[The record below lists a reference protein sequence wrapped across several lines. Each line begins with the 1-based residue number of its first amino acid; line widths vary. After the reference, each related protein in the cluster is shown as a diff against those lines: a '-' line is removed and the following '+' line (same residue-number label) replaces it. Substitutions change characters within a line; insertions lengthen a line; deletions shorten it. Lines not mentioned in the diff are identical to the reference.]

1 MGVDRGKFKIYK
13 IRNRLVQIN
22 YMKLFSFF
30 IIFLIFFSSGNTK
43 EFQIDLSDE
52 GMKLLKK
59 RGFGKKTIYTNSK
72 DEKGWYLKAEA
83 KDSATGLGM
92 EIDKELLKEMPF
104 LNITFKIEKDFT
116 NIDQKTKDGHDW
128 TARVMVGHGKKI
140 GAKLVSLA
148 HSSFLEEGYLQQSPW
163 TKGSRD
169 YVISNDK
176 SGEWHTRKINV
187 KKLLEKTHGIS
198 FTNFIAIFSDS
209 NNSKQ
214 KIIAYYRDIYFSS
227 E

>member
-1 MGVDRGKFKIYK
+1 MLMRIFAYFLTI
-13 IRNRLVQIN
+13 L
-22 YMKLFSFF
+22 
-30 IIFLIFFSSGNTK
+30 IICMPVSAK
-43 EFQIDLSDE
+43 EFRIDFSDE
-52 GMKLLKK
+52 GMKLFKK
-59 RGFGKKTIYTNSK
+59 RGFGKKTVYTNGK
-72 DEKGWYLKAEA
+72 DDKGWFLKAEA
-83 KDSATGLGM
+83 DSSATGLGM

-104 LNITFKIEKDFT
+104 LNITFKIEKDFDS
-116 NIDQKTKDGHDW
+116 IDQKTKDGHDW
-128 TARVMVGHGKKI
+128 TARIMVGHGKKI
-140 GAKLVSLA
+140 GSKLVSLA
-148 HSSFLEEGYLQQSPW
+148 HSSFLEEGYFQQSPW

-187 KKLLEKTHGIS
+187 KELLEKTHGIS
-198 FTNFIAIFSDS
+198 FTNFIAVFSDS

>member
-1 MGVDRGKFKIYK
+1 MKFFKV
-13 IRNRLVQIN
+13 LVLILLTN
-22 YMKLFSFF
+22 LFFNLSY
-30 IIFLIFFSSGNTK
+30 SK
-43 EFQIDLSDE
+43 EFRIDFSDE

-59 RGFGKKTIYTNSK
+59 RGFGKKTEYTNGK
-72 DEKGWYLKAEA
+72 DENGWFIKAVA
-83 KDSATGLGM
+83 DGSATGLGL
-92 EIDKELLKEMPF
+92 EIKNKKLLKEMPF
-104 LNITFKIEKDFT
+104 LNISFRIEKDFD

-148 HSSFLEEGYLQQSPW
+148 HSSFLEEGYSQQSPW

-176 SGEWHTRKINV
+176 SGEWHSRKLNV
-187 KKLLEKTHGIS
+187 KELLEKTHGIS

>member
-1 MGVDRGKFKIYK
+1 MRFFAYFLSV
-13 IRNRLVQIN
+13 
-22 YMKLFSFF
+22 LF
-30 IIFLIFFSSGNTK
+30 IFTTVNSK
-43 EFQIDLSDE
+43 EFRIDFSDE

-59 RGFGKKTIYTNSK
+59 RGFGKKTNYSNGK
-72 DEKGWYLKAEA
+72 DDKGWYLKAEA
-83 KDSATGLGM
+83 DGTATGLGM
-92 EIDKELLKEMPF
+92 EIDKELLSEMPF
-104 LNITFKIEKDFT
+104 LNITFKIEKDFD

-148 HSSFLEEGYLQQSPW
+148 HSSFLEEGYSQQSPW

-176 SGEWHTRKINV
+176 SGEWHSRKLNV
-187 KKLLEKTHGIS
+187 KELLEKTHGIS

-227 E
+227 D

>member
-1 MGVDRGKFKIYK
+1 
-13 IRNRLVQIN
+13 
-22 YMKLFSFF
+22 
-30 IIFLIFFSSGNTK
+30 
-43 EFQIDLSDE
+43 
-52 GMKLLKK
+52 MKLLKK
-59 RGFGKKTIYTNSK
+59 RGFGKKTNYSNGK

-83 KDSATGLGM
+83 DGTATGLGM
-92 EIDKELLKEMPF
+92 EIDKELLNEMPF
-104 LNITFKIEKDFT
+104 LNITFKIEKDFD

-148 HSSFLEEGYLQQSPW
+148 HSSFLDEGFLQQSPW

-187 KKLLEKTHGIS
+187 RELLEKTHGIS
-198 FTNFIAIFSDS
+198 FTNFIAIFTDS

-214 KIIAYYRDIYFSS
+214 KIVAYYRDIYFSS

>member
-1 MGVDRGKFKIYK
+1 MR
-13 IRNRLVQIN
+13 
-22 YMKLFSFF
+22 FF
-30 IIFLIFFSSGNTK
+30 AYFLSALLIFTAVNSN
-43 EFQIDLSDE
+43 EFRIDFSDE
-52 GMKLLKK
+52 GMNLLKK
-59 RGFGKKTIYTNSK
+59 RGFGKKTIYTNQK
-72 DEKGWYLKAEA
+72 DENGWFLKAEA
-83 KDSATGLGM
+83 DGTATGLGM
-92 EIDKELLKEMPF
+92 EIDKKLLDEMPF

-116 NIDQKTKDGHDW
+116 DIDQKTKDGHDW

-148 HSSFLEEGYLQQSPW
+148 HSSFLDEGFLQQSPW

-176 SGEWHTRKINV
+176 SGEWHTRKVNV
-187 KKLLEKTHGIS
+187 RELLEKTHGIS

>member
-1 MGVDRGKFKIYK
+1 MLMRIFAYFLTI
-13 IRNRLVQIN
+13 L
-22 YMKLFSFF
+22 
-30 IIFLIFFSSGNTK
+30 IICMPVSAK
-43 EFQIDLSDE
+43 EFRIDFSDE
-52 GMKLLKK
+52 GMKLFKK
-59 RGFGKKTIYTNSK
+59 RGFGKKTTYTNGK
-72 DEKGWYLKAEA
+72 DDKGWFLKAEA
-83 KDSATGLGM
+83 NSSATGLGM

-104 LNITFKIEKDFT
+104 INITFKIEKDFDS
-116 NIDQKTKDGHDW
+116 IDQKTKDGHDW
-128 TARVMVGHGKKI
+128 AARVMVGHGKKI
-140 GAKLVSLA
+140 GSKLVSLA

-187 KKLLEKTHGIS
+187 KELLEKTHGIS
-198 FTNFIAIFSDS
+198 FTNFIAVFSDS

>member
-1 MGVDRGKFKIYK
+1 MRFFVYF
-13 IRNRLVQIN
+13 LSA
-22 YMKLFSFF
+22 LF
-30 IIFLIFFSSGNTK
+30 IFTTVSSK
-43 EFQIDLSDE
+43 EFRIDFSDE

-59 RGFGKKTIYTNSK
+59 RGFGKKTSYTNGK
-72 DEKGWYLKAEA
+72 DDKGWYLKAEA
-83 KDSATGLGM
+83 NDSATGLGM
-92 EIDKELLKEMPF
+92 EIEKDLLQEMPF
-104 LNITFKIEKDFT
+104 LNITFKIEKDFEI
-116 NIDQKTKDGHDW
+116 IDQKTKDGHDW

-148 HSSFLEEGYLQQSPW
+148 HSSFLEEGYIQQSPW

-176 SGEWHTRKINV
+176 SGEWHTRKVNV
-187 KKLLEKTHGIS
+187 KELLEETNGIS
-198 FTNFIAIFSDS
+198 FTNFIALFSDS

>member
-1 MGVDRGKFKIYK
+1 MRFFAYF
-13 IRNRLVQIN
+13 
-22 YMKLFSFF
+22 LFTL
-30 IIFLIFFSSGNTK
+30 LIFTSVNSK
-43 EFQIDLSDE
+43 EFRIDFSNE

-59 RGFGKKTIYTNSK
+59 RGFGKKTEYQNIK
-72 DEKGWYLKAEA
+72 DEKGWYLKAVAE
-83 KDSATGLGM
+83 DSATGLGM
-92 EIDKELLKEMPF
+92 EIDKDLLREMPF
-104 LNITFKIEKDFT
+104 LNITFKIEKDFDS
-116 NIDQKTKDGHDW
+116 IDQKTKDGHDW
-128 TARVMVGHGKKI
+128 AARIIVGHGKRI
-140 GAKLVSLA
+140 GSKLVSLA
-148 HSSFLEEGYLQQSPW
+148 HSSFLEEGFLQTSPW

-176 SGEWHTRKINV
+176 SGEWHTRKVNV
-187 KKLLEKTHGIS
+187 KELLEKTHGIS

>member
-1 MGVDRGKFKIYK
+1 MKKIIFYF
-13 IRNRLVQIN
+13 
-22 YMKLFSFF
+22 FSFSL
-30 IIFLIFFSSGNTK
+30 IFLTANAK
-43 EFQIDLSDE
+43 EFRIDFSDE
-52 GMKLLKK
+52 GMKLFKK
-59 RGFGKKTIYTNSK
+59 RGFGKKTVYTNGK
-72 DEKGWYLKAEA
+72 DDKGWFLKAEA
-83 KDSATGLGM
+83 DSSATGLGM

-104 LNITFKIEKDFT
+104 LNITFKIEKDFDS
-116 NIDQKTKDGHDW
+116 IDQKTKDGHDW
-128 TARVMVGHGKKI
+128 AARVMVGHGKKI
-140 GAKLVSLA
+140 GSKLVSLA
-148 HSSFLEEGYLQQSPW
+148 HSSFLEEGFLQTSPW

-187 KKLLEKTHGIS
+187 KELLEKTHGIS
-198 FTNFIAIFSDS
+198 FTNFVAIFSDS

>member
-1 MGVDRGKFKIYK
+1 MGSE
-13 IRNRLVQIN
+13 N
-22 YMKLFSFF
+22 Y
-30 IIFLIFFSSGNTK
+30 
-43 EFQIDLSDE
+43 
-52 GMKLLKK
+52 
-59 RGFGKKTIYTNSK
+59 
-72 DEKGWYLKAEA
+72 GWA
-83 KDSATGLGM
+83 
-92 EIDKELLKEMPF
+92 
-104 LNITFKIEKDFT
+104 
-116 NIDQKTKDGHDW
+116 W
-128 TARVMVGHGKKI
+128 KKI
-140 GAKLVSLA
+140 GSKLVSLA

-163 TKGSRD
+163 TKGSKD

-187 KKLLEKTHGIS
+187 KELLENTHGIS

>member
-1 MGVDRGKFKIYK
+1 MR
-13 IRNRLVQIN
+13 
-22 YMKLFSFF
+22 FF
-30 IIFLIFFSSGNTK
+30 ATFLYVVFIFATANSK
-43 EFQIDLSDE
+43 EFRIDFSDE
-52 GMKLLKK
+52 GMKLLTK
-59 RGFGKKTIYTNSK
+59 RGFGKKTIYTNDK

-83 KDSATGLGM
+83 DGTATGLGI
-92 EIDKELLKEMPF
+92 EIDKKLLDEMPF
-104 LNITFKIEKDFT
+104 LNISFKIEKDFES
-116 NIDQKTKDGHDW
+116 IDQKTKGGHDW
-128 TARVMVGHGKKI
+128 TARVMLGHGKKI
-140 GAKLVSLA
+140 GSKLVSLA
-148 HSSFLEEGYLQQSPW
+148 HSSFLEEGYIQQSPW

-176 SGEWHTRKINV
+176 SGKWHTRKINV
-187 KKLLEKTHGIS
+187 RELLEKTHGIS

>member
-1 MGVDRGKFKIYK
+1 MLMRIFAYFLTI
-13 IRNRLVQIN
+13 L
-22 YMKLFSFF
+22 
-30 IIFLIFFSSGNTK
+30 IICMPVSAK
-43 EFQIDLSDE
+43 EFRIDFSDE
-52 GMKLLKK
+52 GMKLFKK
-59 RGFGKKTIYTNSK
+59 RGFGKKTTYTNGK
-72 DEKGWYLKAEA
+72 DDKGWFLKAEA
-83 KDSATGLGM
+83 ASSATGLGM

-104 LNITFKIEKDFT
+104 INITFKIEKDFDS
-116 NIDQKTKDGHDW
+116 IDQKTKDGHDW
-128 TARVMVGHGKKI
+128 AARVMVGHGKKI
-140 GAKLVSLA
+140 GSKLVSLA
-148 HSSFLEEGYLQQSPW
+148 HSSFLEEGYFQQSPW

-187 KKLLEKTHGIS
+187 KELLEKTHGIS
-198 FTNFIAIFSDS
+198 FTNFIAVFSDS

>member
-1 MGVDRGKFKIYK
+1 
-13 IRNRLVQIN
+13 
-22 YMKLFSFF
+22 MKS
-30 IIFLIFFSSGNTK
+30 LIFFFISLLFFNNLNAK
-43 EFQIDLSDE
+43 EFRIDFSDE

-59 RGFGKKTIYTNSK
+59 RGFGKKTIYTN
-72 DEKGWYLKAEA
+72 DQDDKGWYLKAEA
-83 KDSATGLGM
+83 EDSATGLGM
-92 EIDKELLKEMPF
+92 EVDKELLNEMPF
-104 LNITFKIEKDFT
+104 LNISFKIEKDFEI
-116 NIDQKTKDGHDW
+116 IDQKTKDGHDW

-148 HSSFLEEGYLQQSPW
+148 HSSFLEEGFLQQSPW

-169 YVISNDK
+169 YVISNDT

-187 KKLLEKTHGIS
+187 KELLEKTHGIS